1 MEADES
7 VCPSEANMKDKADKE
22 WGGALKLKA
31 YSYQPTFQRGF
42 IPKGPTAAPA
52 ARTQQPVRGPVRS
65 PVRGVSHSY

>member
-31 YSYQPTFQRGF
+31 YSYQPTFQRSF
-42 IPKGPTAAPA
+42 IP
-52 ARTQQPVRGPVRS
+52 
-65 PVRGVSHSY
+65 